1 MKSWLVILGL
11 WALVALYW
19 RQNGVMHRDLAA
31 ARRWAA
37 HIFVDR

>member
-19 RQNGVMHRDLAA
+19 RRDGVMRRDLTA